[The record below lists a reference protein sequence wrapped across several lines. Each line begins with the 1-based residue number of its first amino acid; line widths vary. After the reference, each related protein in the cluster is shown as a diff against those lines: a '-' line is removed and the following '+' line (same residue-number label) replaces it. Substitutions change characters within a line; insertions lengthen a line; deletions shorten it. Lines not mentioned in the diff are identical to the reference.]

1 MNIERLKLMLE
12 DGDTLSVGQ
21 ILDRF
26 GIQDNSISR
35 RRLRAFLDEAI
46 QLHQVP
52 IGMTTEGIFL
62 CHDERTIQKALRY
75 LETVEN
81 SYRKRRNALE
91 NAFENREEMRQPTKV

>member
-1 MNIERLKLMLE
+1 MNIERLQLMLE

-26 GIQDNSISR
+26 GIPDNSFSR
-35 RRLRAFLDEAI
+35 RRLREFIDDAI
-46 QLHQVP
+46 KVHQIP
-52 IGMTTEGIFL
+52 IGVTTEGVFL
-62 CHDERTIQKALRY
+62 CRDEQTIKKAQRY

-91 NAFENREEMRQPTKV
+91 DAFKSREEMRQPTKV

>member
-35 RRLRAFLDEAI
+35 RRLRAFLDDAI
-46 QLHQVP
+46 KVHQVP
-52 IGMTTEGIFL
+52 IGVTTDGVFL
-62 CHDERTIQKALRY
+62 CHDERTMQKALRY

-81 SYRKRRNALE
+81 SYRNRRNALGI
-91 NAFENREEMRQPTKV
+91 AFENR